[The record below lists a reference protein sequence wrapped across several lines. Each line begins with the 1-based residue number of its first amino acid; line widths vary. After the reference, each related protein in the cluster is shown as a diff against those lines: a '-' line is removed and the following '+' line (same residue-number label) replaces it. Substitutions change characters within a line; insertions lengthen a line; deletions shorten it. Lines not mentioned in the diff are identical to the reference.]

1 MIVTGINEEAQ
12 EDDIHEAFAEHGEI
26 KNLHLNLDR
35 RTGFVKA
42 RLAPPQPG
50 GSGTT
55 RRPPPARPASRVGP
69 VASQSPPAAGGRTGR
84 TGAAQPA
91 SPSLLTTLPAD
102 RGMRSSSTSLARR
115 RRPPSPP

>member
-1 MIVTGINEEAQ
+1 MTGINEEAQ

-42 RLAPPQPG
+42 RLPIHSPG
-50 GSGTT
+50 AAGQRATL
-55 RRPPPARPASRVGP
+55 PPARPASRLGL
-69 VASQSPPAAGGRTGR
+69 VACCPPPPSGRTDWR
-84 TGAAQPA
+84 GAVRLAE
-91 SPSLLTTLPAD
+91 LLTALSAD